1 MCRKTSV
8 TEEPLPTTCS
18 AEGERSGTCRKK
30 PETKPSSKSTSVN
43 VTIRGA
49 VEAKAYIIFKMV
61 YMEKSRL
68 ENNYRENNKE
78 EHHDEN
84 FI

>member
-8 TEEPLPTTCS
+8 TEEPLPTTHS
-18 AEGERSGTCRKK
+18 VEGERSGTCRKK
-30 PETKPSSKSTSVN
+30 PETEPSLKSTSVN
-43 VTIRGA
+43 VTIREA
-49 VEAKAYIIFKMV
+49 IEAKAYVIFKMV
-61 YMEKSRL
+61 YMEKSHL
-68 ENNYRENNKE
+68 ENNYGENNE